1 MKLSKRFFSLAVV
14 ILVVM
19 AFVPVV
25 PADEAARIDLNKA
38 SIEELMQ
45 VKGIGQKYAE
55 RIIES
60 REENGPFASTEGIM
74 KIKGIGA
81 KKFEK
86 IKELIT
92 ISERK

>member
-25 PADEAARIDLNKA
+25 PADETSMIDLNKA

-45 VKGIGQKYAE
+45 VKGIGPTYAE
-55 RIIES
+55 RIVEY
-60 REENGPFASTEGIM
+60 RKKNGAFKKPEDIM
-74 KIKGIGA
+74 NVKGIGV
-81 KKFEK
+81 K
-86 IKELIT
+86 IYEANKNVIVV
-92 ISERK
+92 K